1 MKIVDIKSEL
11 SEIVKMP
18 VEAYF
23 QRKVHLQE
31 FIKKYEADDRA
42 GVVKICQSA
51 EKIIAEID
59 AELIRLEGMYFYERE
74 NRNKYPV
81 ICGVDEVGRGPFAGP
96 IVTAAVILPNDIC
109 IPYLND
115 SKKLSHQK
123 REEIY
128 DLIMEKAVSV
138 SFGIHSEKTI
148 DEIGVGKADSDAMK
162 NAVLGLSQPPDLVLV
177 DAFPIPG
184 LSMKQIPIIKGDAK
198 SASIAAASIVAKVK
212 RDRFMVEMDE
222 KYPGYG
228 FAKNKGYGSKD
239 HIEALKKMGPCE
251 IHRKSFIHNYI

>member
-1 MKIVDIKSEL
+1 
-11 SEIVKMP
+11 
-18 VEAYF
+18 
-23 QRKVHLQE
+23 
-31 FIKKYEADDRA
+31 
-42 GVVKICQSA
+42 
-51 EKIIAEID
+51 
-59 AELIRLEGMYFYERE
+59 
-74 NRNKYPV
+74 
-81 ICGVDEVGRGPFAGP
+81 
-96 IVTAAVILPNDIC
+96 
-109 IPYLND
+109 
-115 SKKLSHQK
+115 
-123 REEIY
+123 
-128 DLIMEKAVSV
+128 
-138 SFGIHSEKTI
+138 
-148 DEIGVGKADSDAMK
+148 MK

>member
-1 MKIVDIKSEL
+1 MSEL
-11 SEIVKMP
+11 W
-18 VEAYF
+18 
-23 QRKVHLQE
+23 
-31 FIKKYEADDRA
+31 KYEHAA
-42 GVVKICQSA
+42 LA
-51 EKIIAEID
+51 EGFS
-59 AELIRLEGMYFYERE
+59 L
-74 NRNKYPV
+74 
-81 ICGVDEVGRGPFAGP
+81 ICGVDEAGRGPLAGP
-96 IVTAAVILPNDIC
+96 VCAAAVILPVDLEIEG
-109 IPYLND
+109 LND
-115 SKKLSHQK
+115 SKKLSDA
-123 REEIY
+123 RRRALY
-128 DLIMEKAVSV
+128 DVIVEQAVAY
-138 SFGIHSEKTI
+138 GIALVDEKTI